1 MGSSREQAG
10 LWAPGARDWADYNEP
25 TCTPFYEA
33 VLDAAGVGEGTNLLD
48 VGCGGGFAMML
59 AALRG
64 ATVSGL
70 DATSSFVEIAQERVP
85 AASLSVGNLEDR
97 LPFEAGTFDVVT
109 AFNSIQFVD
118 DPIAAV
124 KNMSQVTKPGGLI
137 SVVVWGP
144 AEQCES
150 AIMFREMGPLM
161 PAPPV
166 DAPTPI
172 AWSENGRL
180 QWLATS
186 AGLTPLT
193 VTDVANP
200 LIYPDFATALRT
212 QLSSGPAQN
221 AIRHSG
227 LPAVRGALA
236 RAFARS
242 RTPDGVYRQENV
254 FRYLVARV

>member
-1 MGSSREQAG
+1 M
-10 LWAPGARDWADYNEP
+10 
-25 TCTPFYEA
+25 
-33 VLDAAGVGEGTNLLD
+33 
-48 VGCGGGFAMML
+48 
-59 AALRG
+59 
-64 ATVSGL
+64 
-70 DATSSFVEIAQERVP
+70 
-85 AASLSVGNLEDR
+85 
-97 LPFEAGTFDVVT
+97 VT